1 MTKSSVSHG
10 PSVPASAVTPGAG
23 WLAHPQ
29 GVADDVAWRGCYDT
43 TIASDFT
50 PIGNRMR
57 KFPTAPFLAGILLTL
72 LGGPQP
78 ASAQSPAARPVAAPV
93 SRGGAA
99 CHNGMTFDRFLADLK
114 QQAAAAGVSQRALAE
129 ASPFLV
135 YDQGIVNRDR
145 GQRVFG
151 QVFTEF
157 ARNRASDG
165 AAKNAQARIRMHA
178 AAFNRAEK
186 EYGVPPAVIA
196 AFWGL
201 ESSFGAE
208 LGNLHTLPSLV
219 SLAYDC
225 RRSERFV
232 GETIAALKIID
243 RGDLTPE
250 EMVGSWAGELGQTQF
265 LPTHYFTYAVDYDGD
280 GRRDLLHSAAD
291 VIGSTAN
298 YIANGLK
305 WRRGEPWLQE
315 VRVAT
320 SSNLATNF
328 PWDQADLTI
337 RLPRSKWAQLGV
349 TYPDGRPLP
358 NDDMPASLLL
368 PMGRTGPAFLAYA
381 NFAAY
386 TEWNNSLIY
395 STTAGYLATRI
406 AGAPPMLRPSAPVTQ
421 LPVNELREL
430 QQLLVRA
437 GYDVGKIDGV
447 MGQQSRSAVK
457 AMQMKFGLPADSW
470 PTAELL
476 ARMRGPRAQPATATA
491 APPVR

>member
-1 MTKSSVSHG
+1 MS
-10 PSVPASAVTPGAG
+10 
-23 WLAHPQ
+23 
-29 GVADDVAWRGCYDT
+29 
-43 TIASDFT
+43 
-50 PIGNRMR
+50 
-57 KFPTAPFLAGILLTL
+57 
-72 LGGPQP
+72 
-78 ASAQSPAARPVAAPV
+78 
-93 SRGGAA
+93 
-99 CHNGMTFDRFLADLK
+99 FDRFLADLK

-129 ASPFLV
+129 AAPGLV

-157 ARNRASDG
+157 ARRM
-165 AAKNAQARIRMHA
+165 AADYRMQQGQQRIKAYA
-178 AAFNRAEK
+178 AAFARAEK

-201 ESSFGAE
+201 ESDFGANMGH
-208 LGNLHTLPSLV
+208 LPTLRSLV

-225 RRSERFV
+225 RRSEMFAK
-232 GETIAALKIID
+232 ETIAALKIID
-243 RGDLTPE
+243 RGDLTPS
-250 EMVGSWAGELGQTQF
+250 EMIGSWAGELGQTQF
-265 LPTHYFTYAVDYDGD
+265 LPTHYFNYAVDYDGD
-280 GRRDLLHSAAD
+280 GHRNMLRSAPD

-315 VRVAT
+315 VRAPQ
-320 SSNLATNF
+320 NLASSF

-337 RLPRSKWAQLGV
+337 KLSRAKWAQMGV

-406 AGAPPMLRPSAPVTQ
+406 AGAPPMRPPAAPVVQ
-421 LPVNELREL
+421 LPFNELKEL
-430 QQLLVRA
+430 QQFLVRA
-437 GYDVGKIDGV
+437 GFNVGKVDGV
-447 MGQQSRSAVK
+447 MGQLSRTAVK
-457 AMQMKFGLPADSW
+457 TMQIKYGLPADSW

-476 ARMRGPRAQPATATA
+476 ARMRGG
-491 APPVR
+491 VRQGALN

>member
-1 MTKSSVSHG
+1 MPIRCRRIQIAASIIAASLAL
-10 PSVPASAVTPGAG
+10 ASA
-23 WLAHPQ
+23 
-29 GVADDVAWRGCYDT
+29 
-43 TIASDFT
+43 
-50 PIGNRMR
+50 
-57 KFPTAPFLAGILLTL
+57 
-72 LGGPQP
+72 
-78 ASAQSPAARPVAAPV
+78 ASAQQPSPPPLRPATAAPRPAT
-93 SRGGAA
+93 SPSLRAAA
-99 CHNGMTFDRFLADLK
+99 CHNGQPFDRFLAELK
-114 QQAAAAGVSQRALAE
+114 QKAVAAGVSPGAIAE
-129 ASPFLV
+129 ASPELV

-157 ARNRASDG
+157 AGRM
-165 AAKNAQARIRMHA
+165 AAPYRMQQGQERIRTYQ
-178 AAFNRAEK
+178 AAFARAEK

-201 ESSFGAE
+201 ESDFGANM
-208 LGNLHTLPSLV
+208 GNLPTLRSLV

-225 RRSERFV
+225 RRSEMFEN
-232 GETIAALKIID
+232 ETIAALKIID
-243 RGDLTPE
+243 RGDLTPD

-265 LPTHYFTYAVDYDGD
+265 LPTHYFNYAVDYDGD
-280 GRRDLLHSAAD
+280 GRRNLLRSPAD

-315 VRVAT
+315 VKVPANLP
-320 SSNLATNF
+320 SSF

-337 RLPRSKWAQLGV
+337 QLPRSKWAAFGV
-349 TYPDGRPLP
+349 TYPDGKALP
-358 NDDMPASLLL
+358 NDDMPTSLLL

-395 STTAGYLATRI
+395 STTAGYLASRI
-406 AGAPPMLRPSAPVTQ
+406 AGAAPMRRPAAPVVQ
-421 LPVNELREL
+421 LPFNELREL

-437 GYDVGKIDGV
+437 GFNVGKVDGV

-457 AMQMKFGLPADSW
+457 AMQIKFGLAADSW

-476 ARMRGPRAQPATATA
+476 AKMRDRTA
-491 APPVR
+491 AR

>member
-1 MTKSSVSHG
+1 MRIFSSTRLILGAALLLLLGVMLVWG
-10 PSVPASAVTPGAG
+10 LRPAPAQPMPAP
-23 WLAHPQ
+23 A
-29 GVADDVAWRGCYDT
+29 R
-43 TIASDFT
+43 
-50 PIGNRMR
+50 
-57 KFPTAPFLAGILLTL
+57 PTA
-72 LGGPQP
+72 
-78 ASAQSPAARPVAAPV
+78 APTP
-93 SRGGAA
+93 RAAA
-99 CHNGMTFDRFLADLK
+99 CHNGLSFDRFLAELK
-114 QQAAAAGVSQRALAE
+114 QQSVAAGVSQRAVAE
-129 ASPFLV
+129 ASPYLV

-157 ARNRASDG
+157 AGRM
-165 AAKNAQARIRMHA
+165 AATYRMQQGQARIKTYA
-178 AAFNRAEK
+178 AAFARAEK

-201 ESSFGAE
+201 ESDFGANM
-208 LGNLHTLPSLV
+208 GNLPTLRSLV

-243 RGDLTPE
+243 RGDLTPD

-280 GRRDLLHSAAD
+280 GRRDLLRSPAD

-298 YIANGLK
+298 YISTGLK

-315 VRVAT
+315 VRVPGQ
-320 SSNLATNF
+320 SNF

-337 RLPRSKWAQLGV
+337 QLPRSKWAQLGV
-349 TYPDGRPLP
+349 TYADGKPLP
-358 NDDMPASLLL
+358 NDELPASLLL

-395 STTAGYLATRI
+395 STTAGYLAARI
-406 AGAPPMLRPSAPVTQ
+406 AGAAPMHRPAAPVAQ
-421 LPVNELREL
+421 LPFNELREL

-437 GYDVGKIDGV
+437 GFNVGKVDGV

-457 AMQMKFGLPADSW
+457 AMQIKYGLPADSW

-476 ARMRGPRAQPATATA
+476 ARMRGPRAQPAATGA
-491 APPVR
+491 AAAR

>member
-1 MTKSSVSHG
+1 M
-10 PSVPASAVTPGAG
+10 A
-23 WLAHPQ
+23 Q
-29 GVADDVAWRGCYDT
+29 
-43 TIASDFT
+43 
-50 PIGNRMR
+50 
-57 KFPTAPFLAGILLTL
+57 PTAP
-72 LGGPQP
+72 
-78 ASAQSPAARPVAAPV
+78 SRPRAAP
-93 SRGGAA
+93 SPRAA
-99 CHNGMTFDRFLADLK
+99 SCHNGLSFDRFLADLK
-114 QQAAAAGVSQRALAE
+114 QQAVAAGVSQRAVAE
-129 ASPFLV
+129 ASPYLV

-157 ARNRASDG
+157 AGRM
-165 AAKNAQARIRMHA
+165 AAPFRMQQGQAHIKTYA
-178 AAFNRAEK
+178 AAFARAEK

-201 ESSFGAE
+201 ESDFGANMGS
-208 LGNLHTLPSLV
+208 LPTLRSLV

-225 RRSERFV
+225 RRSERFTN
-232 GETIAALKIID
+232 ETIAALKIIN
-243 RGDLTPE
+243 RGDLAPA

-280 GRRDLLHSAAD
+280 GHRNLLRSPED

-315 VRVAT
+315 VRVPP
-320 SSNLATNF
+320 NLS
-328 PWDQADLTI
+328 WDQADLTI
-337 RLPRSKWAQLGV
+337 QLPRSKWAQLGV
-349 TYPDGRPLP
+349 TYPDGKALP
-358 NDDMPASLLL
+358 SDELPASVLL

-406 AGAPPMLRPSAPVTQ
+406 AGAAPLHRPAAPVVQ
-421 LPVNELREL
+421 LPLNELREL

-437 GYDVGKIDGV
+437 GFNVGKVDGV

-457 AMQMKFGLPADSW
+457 AMQIKYGLPADSW

-476 ARMRGPRAQPATATA
+476 ARMRGPRAPPPAPGA
-491 APPVR
+491 AAERYAY

>member
-1 MTKSSVSHG
+1 MS
-10 PSVPASAVTPGAG
+10 
-23 WLAHPQ
+23 
-29 GVADDVAWRGCYDT
+29 
-43 TIASDFT
+43 
-50 PIGNRMR
+50 
-57 KFPTAPFLAGILLTL
+57 
-72 LGGPQP
+72 
-78 ASAQSPAARPVAAPV
+78 
-93 SRGGAA
+93 
-99 CHNGMTFDRFLADLK
+99 FDRFLTDLK
-114 QQAAAAGVSQRALAE
+114 QQAVAAGVSQRTIAE
-129 ASPFLV
+129 AGPYLV

-157 ARNRASDG
+157 AGRMAASYRMQQG
-165 AAKNAQARIRMHA
+165 QARIKAHA
-178 AAFNRAEK
+178 AAFARAEK

-201 ESSFGAE
+201 ESDFGANM
-208 LGNLHTLPSLV
+208 GNLPTLRSLV

-225 RRSERFV
+225 RRSQMFAN
-232 GETIAALKIID
+232 ETIAALKIID
-243 RGDLTPE
+243 RGDLTAE

-265 LPTHYFTYAVDYDGD
+265 LPTHYFNYAVDYDGD
-280 GRRDLLHSAAD
+280 GRRDLLRSPAD

-315 VRVAT
+315 VRVPQ
-320 SSNLATNF
+320 NLASGF
-328 PWDQADLTI
+328 PLDQADLTI
-337 RLPRSKWAQLGV
+337 QLPRSKWAQLGV
-349 TYPDGRPLP
+349 AYADGRALP
-358 NDDMPASLLL
+358 NDNLPASLLL
-368 PMGRTGPAFLAYA
+368 PMGRAGPAFLAYA

-406 AGAPPMLRPSAPVTQ
+406 AGSPPMLRPIAPVAQ
-421 LPVNELREL
+421 LPFAELREL

-437 GYDVGKIDGV
+437 GFNVGKIDGV

-457 AMQMKFGLPADSW
+457 AMQIKYGLPADSW

-476 ARMRGPRAQPATATA
+476 ARMRGVPRVSPL
-491 APPVR
+491 PVGASAVR

>member
-1 MTKSSVSHG
+1 VFAT
-10 PSVPASAVTPGAG
+10 
-23 WLAHPQ
+23 LA
-29 GVADDVAWRGCYDT
+29 
-43 TIASDFT
+43 IS
-50 PIGNRMR
+50 
-57 KFPTAPFLAGILLTL
+57 LAGSSTALAQLM
-72 LGGPQP
+72 P
-78 ASAQSPAARPVAAPV
+78 APARPAVAAP
-93 SRGGAA
+93 RPATAPGPRAA
-99 CHNGMTFDRFLADLK
+99 SCHNGMSFDRFLADLK
-114 QQAAAAGVSQRALAE
+114 QQAVAAGVSQRAVAE
-129 ASPFLV
+129 AAPYLV

-157 ARNRASDG
+157 AGRM
-165 AAKNAQARIRMHA
+165 AANFRMQQGQAHIRTYS
-178 AAFNRAEK
+178 AAFARAEK

-201 ESSFGAE
+201 ESDFGANM
-208 LGNLHTLPSLV
+208 GNLPTLRSLV

-225 RRSERFV
+225 RRSEMFV

-243 RGDLTPE
+243 RGDLSPE

-265 LPTHYFTYAVDYDGD
+265 LPAHYFNYAVDYDGD
-280 GRRDLLHSAAD
+280 GRRNLLRSPED

-315 VRVAT
+315 VRVPA
-320 SSNLATNF
+320 NL

-337 RLPRSKWAQLGV
+337 QLPRSKWAQFGV
-349 TYPDGRPLP
+349 SFADGKPLP
-358 NDDMPASLLL
+358 NDDLPASLLL

-395 STTAGYLATRI
+395 STTAGYLANRI
-406 AGAPPMLRPSAPVTQ
+406 AGAAPMHRPAVPVVQ
-421 LPVNELREL
+421 LPFNQLREM
-430 QQLLVRA
+430 QQLLVHA
-437 GYDVGKIDGV
+437 GFNVGKVDGV
-447 MGQQSRSAVK
+447 MGQQSRTAVK
-457 AMQMKFGLPADSW
+457 AMQIKYGLPADSW

-476 ARMRGPRAQPATATA
+476 ARMRGPRAPAPEA
-491 APPVR
+491 AAVR